1 MVEYSQKKYYKKG
14 FEADSGSF
22 QKKAKMSIVLMEQ
35 MQLGIAEDRLEH

>member
-1 MVEYSQKKYYKKG
+1 MVEYSLEQSYKKG
-14 FEADSGSF
+14 FEADSGNF